1 MEPYTG
7 MVIVLNIKTINFNY
21 LIEIKKNI
29 ENHSKVDEWPF
40 RLNASVGFQ
49 DLLLGMASCVCLG
62 ICLFPMILGG
72 LQHVKWARSFKNKLR
87 GKFVELI

>member
-29 ENHSKVDEWPF
+29 E
-40 RLNASVGFQ
+40 RYQ
-49 DLLLGMASCVCLG
+49 CV
-62 ICLFPMILGG
+62 
-72 LQHVKWARSFKNKLR
+72 K
-87 GKFVELI
+87 